1 MRLGPF
7 ASKQSALEWARHV
20 VGRSDVLFLDTETT
34 GVRFGFDDVIDIGI
48 VGGDGIVLF
57 DQLVKP
63 AVAIPADAEAV
74 HGISN
79 KAVASAPSI
88 SLIWPI
94 LSQLIDGKTL
104 VSYNAEFDWQ
114 MLRDAGARRGLRAL
128 APVQWDCAME
138 AFAAYNGQLSH
149 HRPGFR
155 WINLGLAA
163 RLLGLER
170 PVHRAVGD
178 AMLCLELVQEL
189 SRRS

>member
-1 MRLGPF
+1 
-7 ASKQSALEWARHV
+7 
-20 VGRSDVLFLDTETT
+20 VLFLDTETT

-48 VGGDGIVLF
+48 VNGQGLVVF

-63 AVAIPADAEAV
+63 LVAIPADAEAV

-79 KAVASAPSI
+79 REVATAPTI
-88 SLIWPI
+88 DQIWPD
-94 LSQLIDGKTL
+94 LSKLVDGKFL
-104 VSYNAEFDWQ
+104 VSYNADFDLR
-114 MLRDAGARRGLRAL
+114 MLRDAGSRRKLSPLGPAK
-128 APVQWDCAME
+128 WDCAME

-155 WINLGLAA
+155 WVNLGLAA
-163 RLLGLER
+163 RLLGLEQ
-170 PVHRAVGD
+170 PIHRAVGD

>member
-1 MRLGPF
+1 M
-7 ASKQSALEWARHV
+7 
-20 VGRSDVLFLDTETT
+20 VGRPDVLFLDTETT

-48 VGGDGIVLF
+48 VDGTGLIIL

-79 KAVASAPSI
+79 RAVATAPVI
-88 SLIWPI
+88 DRIWPA
-94 LSQLIDGKTL
+94 LARLIDGKIL
-104 VSYNAEFDWQ
+104 VSYNADFDRR
-114 MLRDAGARRGLRAL
+114 MLGDAGARRGLEPL
-128 APVQWDCAME
+128 APARWDCAME
-138 AFAAYNGQLSH
+138 AFAAFNGQLSH

-163 RLLGLER
+163 RLLGLEQ
-170 PVHRAVGD
+170 PMHRAVGD
-178 AMLCLELVQEL
+178 ATLCLEVVQEL